1 MLDLA
6 AGLPSAFP
14 IPNSTFINLCPMRY
28 AIGQQPIK
36 KIRFHVK
43 PQPSEKNKAFNLN
56 FV

>member
-43 PQPSEKNKAFNLN
+43 PQPSEKNKASNLN